1 MQPLSL
7 GRWSW
12 LWFVATSLVLDSRIQ
27 AELSRESWVSEWAV
41 LVCPLRTRVVQSF
54 ANNCEDKDCD
64 SPDVTCVIEPSPC
77 RNPLPVQVEEMEVW
91 SLRRWRSGLF
101 FSLKE
106 PTLAPSLIGIPT
118 EWWRRVLRRE
128 DCRKTPNVCFVL
140 DLTSVPTP
148 LPSCLPLE

>member
-41 LVCPLRTRVVQSF
+41 LLCPLRTRVVQSF

-91 SLRRWRSGLF
+91 SLLQSQRTDLGSLLDRHPYRVVEKGASEGGLQ
-101 FSLKE
+101 
-106 PTLAPSLIGIPT
+106 
-118 EWWRRVLRRE
+118 E
-128 DCRKTPNVCFVL
+128 DT
-140 DLTSVPTP
+140 
-148 LPSCLPLE
+148 